1 MAPHR
6 AIAVLC
12 AVLQLEVGPAAR
24 CALKRVHV
32 ASSLRPAR
40 SWCVCLCVCACAC
53 ACACASV
60 CASVSA
66 CSGVFSPGGGGRR
79 RRASR
84 LHRALHLLCLGI
96 LHWLKEADWGVPC
109 RVSVGRAR
117 CARVAPPVQ
126 GLHPRPTI
134 ASKRGCGWRH
144 QVAAH
149 ACLRACM
156 CIVRKDCG
164 VRDPGL
170 CVCVCVCV
178 YGHLCVRTRVRA
190 GA

>member
-40 SWCVCLCVCACAC
+40 SWCV
-53 ACACASV
+53 SV
-60 CASVSA
+60 CVRVCVRVCERVCERSA

-84 LHRALHLLCLGI
+84 LHRALHFPCLGI

-164 VRDPGL
+164 VRGL

-178 YGHLCVRTRVRA
+178 YGHLCVFSPRTRVRA